1 MASLDD
7 ARVLYRSPNG
17 FLYAI
22 PYEMRADIGQSPRD
36 IYEST
41 SHDDVCSRVLGAKI
55 VSPGP
60 RADWVWIRESAPSQ
74 AERAFLDRFAD
85 QVPQG
90 IHEWCTIDQGDL
102 GERSERLAL
111 ADDVLRQL
119 APATDEAAS

>member
-22 PYEMRADIGQSPRD
+22 PY
-36 IYEST
+36 
-41 SHDDVCSRVLGAKI
+41 VCSRVLGAKI